1 MSRFILVAF
10 VLTSTI
16 AAADPNPSPPVRQI
30 RNARLSDGTPI
41 WIELTAT
48 DAFVTLDTFRDKRHE
63 RTYLSVPLDN
73 RAGNKLMF
81 EAIEH
86 AFAMKAPVGVAW
98 VESPDL
104 GSMGPE
110 WRKPEGHQYW
120 QLQSVFTLTPDSTD
134 AYLVPPRAV
143 TPHGEIKK

>member
-10 VLTSTI
+10 VLGSTI
-16 AAADPNPSPPVRQI
+16 AAADPVASPPVKQV

-48 DAFVTLDTFRDKRHE
+48 DAFITLDAFRDKRHE

-73 RAGNKLMF
+73 RAGTKLMF

-86 AFAMKAPVGVAW
+86 AFTTRTPLGVAW
-98 VESPDL
+98 IEAPDL
-104 GSMGPE
+104 GSPGPE

-120 QLQSVFTLTPDSTD
+120 QLQGVFNLTPDSTD

-143 TPHGEIKK
+143 TAHGEIKK